1 MSVPQDRSKGP
12 TAPPR
17 GAASLSFR
25 ERGRPS
31 IRSHRLRLPSAEV
44 CEASHQMGEE
54 FLADQ
59 ADIGQLEFDSI
70 LRKLG
75 DSYKN

>member
-1 MSVPQDRSKGP
+1 
-12 TAPPR
+12 
-17 GAASLSFR
+17 
-25 ERGRPS
+25 
-31 IRSHRLRLPSAEV
+31 
-44 CEASHQMGEE
+44 MGEE

-70 LRKLG
+70 LRKLD